1 MDVYFC
7 SENILFSEIPL
18 SIETATRAFLQATLK
33 LWRAGEQMVINY

>member
-18 SIETATRAFLQATLK
+18 SIETATRAFLQARLK
-33 LWRAGEQMVINY
+33 IVTSRRTDGD